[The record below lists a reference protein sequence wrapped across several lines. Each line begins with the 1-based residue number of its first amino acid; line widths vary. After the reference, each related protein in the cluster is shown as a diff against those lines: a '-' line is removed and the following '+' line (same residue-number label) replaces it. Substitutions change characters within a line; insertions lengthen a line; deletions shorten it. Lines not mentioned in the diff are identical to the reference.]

1 MEKRRI
7 FALSGILIVLTALAV
22 SMAYGEEITNVPR
35 QGESKI
41 TFQEE
46 TEGIVTADLNS
57 GLKAEDLVNNL
68 LGEGVTVSNVTL
80 TGANLS
86 AGTFTGGEGILGF
99 ENGII
104 LSTGNI
110 AFVRGPNE
118 FDDVTAVN
126 DLPGDPDLDA
136 LIPGFQTFD
145 ATVLEFDF
153 VPETGIVQFEY
164 VFTSD
169 EYNEF
174 VNTEFNDVFGFYVNG
189 ENIALIPGTTTP
201 VSINNVNNGNPFGTN
216 ASNPEYY
223 INNDLNDGGGQI
235 NTEMDGLTV
244 VLTATAEVNPDETN
258 RIKMAIADAG
268 DWSLDSNVIIR
279 AESFVSPSLTL
290 EPESATNNL
299 GETHTLTATLVDE
312 NDTPISGETIN
323 FNVTAGPNN
332 GTTGT
337 DTTDENG
344 IATWNYTGTTAGSD
358 TIVATGGGETSNKV
372 TKVWEEEGA
381 GEPRL
386 VLEPESATNIL
397 GTEHIVK
404 AVLTNEN
411 GTPVPN
417 ETITF
422 NVTDGPFAGL
432 SATVATDAN
441 GTATWSYGITP
452 GTDTI
457 VATGGGETSNEI
469 TKTWEAAE
477 AASTLLT
484 LEPRSSTNTIG
495 SSHIVRAKLVDE
507 NGTPRAGEMIT
518 FVVSDG
524 PHLGTSG
531 TSLTNGNGTA
541 TWCYYGIFTGNDTIS
556 ARGGGQASE
565 EVFKTWEAPGNNSSQ
580 TKSFMRTGDPEGIKL
595 RGIWSLFA
603 AIFEKVG

>member
-1 MEKRRI
+1 MEKEKI
-7 FALSGILIVLTALAV
+7 LALSGILIVLTALAAGMV
-22 SMAYGEEITNVPR
+22 NGEEITNVPR

-41 TFQEE
+41 TFQEDS
-46 TEGIVTADLNS
+46 EGIVTTDLNS
-57 GLKAEDLVNNL
+57 GLTAEDLVNNL
-68 LGEGVTVSNVTL
+68 LGEGVAVSNVTL
-80 TGANLS
+80 TGANVA
-86 AGTFTGGEGILGF
+86 AGTFTGGEGIIGF
-99 ENGII
+99 EDGII

-110 AFVRGPNE
+110 EFVAGPNE

-145 ATVLEFDF
+145 AAVLEFDF
-153 VPETGIVQFEY
+153 VPETGIIQFEY

-174 VNTEFNDVFGFYVNG
+174 VNTEFNDVFGFFVNG
-189 ENIALIPGTTTP
+189 ENIALIPGTTTA
-201 VSINNVNNGNPFGTN
+201 VAINNVNNGNPFGTN

-223 INNDLNDGGGQI
+223 INNDLNDGGGEI

-258 RIKMAIADAG
+258 RIRMAIADAG
-268 DWSLDSNVIIR
+268 DFALDSNVIIR
-279 AESFVSPSLTL
+279 AESFVSPTLTL

-312 NDTPISGETIN
+312 NETPVAGENIS

-337 DTTDENG
+337 GTTDGNG
-344 IATWNYTGTTAGSD
+344 IATWNYTGNESGSD

-381 GEPRL
+381 AEPRL
-386 VLEPESATNIL
+386 VLEPESATNNL
-397 GTEHIVK
+397 GTEHILK

-432 SATVATDAN
+432 SATAVTDAN
-441 GTATWSYGITP
+441 GTATLSYGITP

-457 VATGGGETSNEI
+457 VATGGGETSNEV
-469 TKTWEAAE
+469 TKTWETAE
-477 AASTLLT
+477 GSSTLLT
-484 LEPRSSTNTIG
+484 LEPRSATNSIG
-495 SSHIVRAKLVDE
+495 NSHIVRARLVDE
-507 NGTPRAGEMIT
+507 NGAPRAGEMIT

-531 TSLTNGNGTA
+531 TSMTNTNGTA
-541 TWCYYGIFTGNDTIS
+541 IWCYYGIFAGNDTIS

-565 EVFKTWEAPGNNSSQ
+565 EIFKTWEAAGNSSAQ
-580 TKSFMRTGDPEGIKL
+580 SKIFMRIEGSEGV
-595 RGIWSLFA
+595 REGGIWGFFTG
-603 AIFEKVG
+603 IFDRLS

>member
-7 FALSGILIVLTALAV
+7 LAFSGILIILTALAA
-22 SMAYGEEITNVPR
+22 SMVYGEEITNIPR

-41 TFQEE
+41 TFQEDS
-46 TEGIVTADLNS
+46 EGIVTADLNS
-57 GLKAEDLVNNL
+57 GLTAEDLVNNL
-68 LGEGVTVSNVTL
+68 LGEGVAVSNVTL
-80 TGANLS
+80 KGANIA

-110 AFVRGPNE
+110 TFVKGPNE
-118 FDDVTAVN
+118 FDDITAAN
-126 DLPGDPDLDA
+126 GLPGDPDLDA

-153 VPETGIVQFEY
+153 VPETGIIQFEY

-174 VNTEFNDVFGFYVNG
+174 VNTEFNDVFGFFVNG

-216 ASNPEYY
+216 TSNPEYY
-223 INNDLNDGGGQI
+223 INNDLSDGGGEI

-244 VLTATAEVNPDETN
+244 VLTATAEVTPDETN
-258 RIKMAIADAG
+258 RIRMAIADAG
-268 DWSLDSNVIIR
+268 DWALDSNVIIR
-279 AESFVSPSLTL
+279 AESFVSPRLTL
-290 EPESATNNL
+290 EPESATNNV
-299 GETHTLTATLVDE
+299 GETHTLTATFVDE
-312 NDTPISGETIN
+312 NDTPIAGENIS

-344 IATWNYTGTTAGSD
+344 IATWNYSGTAAGSD
-358 TIVATGGGETSNKV
+358 TIVASGGGETSNKV
-372 TKVWEEEGA
+372 TKVWEEDGA
-381 GEPRL
+381 AEPRL

-397 GTEHIVK
+397 GTTHIVK
-404 AVLTNEN
+404 AILSNDN
-411 GTPVPN
+411 GTPVAN

-422 NVTDGPFAGL
+422 NVTNGPFAGL
-432 SATVATDAN
+432 SATAITDAN

-457 VATGGGETSNEI
+457 VATGGGETSNEA
-469 TKTWEAAE
+469 TKTWKAAE
-477 AASTLLT
+477 GASTLLT
-484 LEPRSSTNTIG
+484 LEPRSGTNNIG

-507 NGTPRAGEMIT
+507 SGAPVPGEMIT

-531 TSLTNGNGTA
+531 TSLTNANGTA

-565 EVFKTWEAPGNNSSQ
+565 EVFKTWETGNNTSGS
-580 TKSFMRTGDPEGIKL
+580 KSYMTIEDSEGVKEG
-595 RGIWSLFA
+595 GIWTLFTS
-603 AIFEKVG
+603 IFEKVR